1 MTTTRIGDVIRVYP
15 FEKLRT
21 SLAEATKAI
30 RNADR
35 TVVDDDAFAKLCD
48 HQDELVGMLAARFP
62 ASGDEAIFLL
72 HILRD
77 RMVEDFT
84 SDVIS
89 AANRDIV
96 RGVTA
101 YLSEATPVAADAQL
115 LDLGITW
122 KAARQAADTAPEGE
136 VEPHYQRA
144 DECEDKAMDTPATT
158 GAGVAVKLRM
168 AMQGLLPDL
177 NLDAPSGSGEKLFVA
192 ALRDAERIGGASC

>member
-1 MTTTRIGDVIRVYP
+1 MSANRTGDVIRVYP

-96 RGVTA
+96 RGVHR
-101 YLSEATPVAADAQL
+101 LPV
-115 LDLGITW
+115 
-122 KAARQAADTAPEGE
+122 
-136 VEPHYQRA
+136 
-144 DECEDKAMDTPATT
+144 
-158 GAGVAVKLRM
+158 
-168 AMQGLLPDL
+168 
-177 NLDAPSGSGEKLFVA
+177 
-192 ALRDAERIGGASC
+192 